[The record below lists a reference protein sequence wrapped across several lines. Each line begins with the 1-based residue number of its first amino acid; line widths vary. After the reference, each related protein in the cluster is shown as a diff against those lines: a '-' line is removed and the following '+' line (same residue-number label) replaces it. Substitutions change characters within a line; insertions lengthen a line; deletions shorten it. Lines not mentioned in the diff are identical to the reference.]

1 MPTLRNFT
9 FEELSIGQ
17 RATLTRTVTEQ
28 DVLLFAAVSGD
39 VNPVHLDEE
48 FAAGTQFKGRIA
60 HGMYTGGLVSAAL
73 AMELPGPGT
82 IYIGQEFR
90 FERPVRIGDTLSVE
104 LEVAELLP
112 EKKFVKIRT
121 TVLNQAGKPVL
132 SGVATVMAPAQK
144 LEIAR
149 PETPRVSVSG
159 NPG

>member
-1 MPTLRNFT
+1 MSTLQNFT
-9 FEELSIGQ
+9 FEELSVGQ
-17 RATLTRTVTEQ
+17 RATTTRTVTEQ

-82 IYIGQEFR
+82 VYIGQDFR
-90 FERPVRIGDTLSVE
+90 FERPVRIGDTLTVE
-104 LEVAELLP
+104 LTVEELLP

-121 TVLNQAGKPVL
+121 VVLNQAGKPVL
-132 SGVATVMAPAQK
+132 SGTATVMAPAQK
-144 LEIAR
+144 LSIPR
-149 PETPRVSVSG
+149 PPLPRVTV
-159 NPG
+159 

>member
-1 MPTLRNFT
+1 MSTLQNFT
-9 FEELSIGQ
+9 FEELSVGQ
-17 RATLTRTVTEQ
+17 RATTTRTVTEQ

-82 IYIGQEFR
+82 VYIGQDFR
-90 FERPVRIGDTLSVE
+90 FERPVRIGDTLTVE
-104 LEVAELLP
+104 LTVEELLP

-121 TVLNQAGKPVL
+121 VVLNQAGKPVL
-132 SGVATVMAPAQK
+132 SGMATVMAPAQK
-144 LEIAR
+144 LSIPR
-149 PETPRVSVSG
+149 PPLPRVTV
-159 NPG
+159 